1 MCSMLYYEMLR
12 RITVAS
18 TVLVYNAIPINSLQQ
33 RVRDYILVKQ
43 YNTCGRCNCNFSDE
57 VPHEIHHLN
66 HNSTDNTEN
75 NLLALCCNC
84 HSAHHRY
91 NKQVMPFFPSV
102 EFISSI
108 NTIEPYYKTIKSANK
123 YDKIR

>member
-1 MCSMLYYEMLR
+1 MLYYEMLR
-12 RITVAS
+12 RIAITS
-18 TVLVYNAIPINSLQQ
+18 SILVYSVMPIDSLQQ

-43 YNTCGRCNCNFSDE
+43 KNTCGKCNCKFSDE

-66 HNSTDNTEN
+66 HNSSDNNVN

-91 NKQVMPFFPSV
+91 NKQVMPFLPSV
-102 EFISSI
+102 EYLSI
-108 NTIEPYYKTIKSANK
+108 INNEEPYYKSIKSVNK
-123 YDKIR
+123 SIR

>member
-43 YNTCGRCNCNFSDE
+43 HNTCGRCNCNFSDE

-91 NKQVMPFFPSV
+91 NKQVMPFLPSV

-123 YDKIR
+123 

>member
-12 RITVAS
+12 RITVVS
-18 TVLVYNAIPINSLQQ
+18 TLLVYSAIPIVSLQQ

-43 YNTCGRCNCNFSDE
+43 QNTCGRCDCNFSDE

-66 HNSTDNTEN
+66 HNSTDNTVN

-91 NKQVMPFFPSV
+91 NKQVKPFVKSV
-102 EFISSI
+102 DFISSI
-108 NTIEPYYKTIKSANK
+108 NTVEPYYKTIKSTNK
-123 YDKIR
+123 